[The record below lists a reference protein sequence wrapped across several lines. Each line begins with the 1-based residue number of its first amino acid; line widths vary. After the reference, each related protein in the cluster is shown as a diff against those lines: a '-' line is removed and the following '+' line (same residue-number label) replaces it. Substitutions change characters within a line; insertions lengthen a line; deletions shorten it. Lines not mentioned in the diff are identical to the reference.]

1 MARLR
6 PELNMSRGRVGPGGY
21 RLWASL
27 SGQYDARSMPLR
39 RSDGTIPSRGEKGKA
54 RSILNRLR
62 LRYPE
67 IGTALDYQSP
77 FQLLV
82 VTVLSAQ
89 TTDENVNKV
98 APVLFERY
106 SSVGDLAE
114 ADPEEVEKIV
124 YSTGFYR
131 QKTKSIIK
139 LAQAIE
145 EMFDGEVPMA
155 MDELVKLPG
164 VGRKTA
170 SVLLAE
176 AWDVP
181 AIAVDTHV
189 RRVTRRLGLT
199 AQADPVKIEKD
210 LMAVFPK
217 SEWSGVSMRI
227 IQFGRDICD
236 ARRPLCGRCELFSLC
251 EFPDRFMFAGKTPR
265 RS

>member
-1 MARLR
+1 MT
-6 PELNMSRGRVGPGGY
+6 
-21 RLWASL
+21 
-27 SGQYDARSMPLR
+27 LR
-39 RSDGTIPSRGEKGKA
+39 RADGSVPSRAGKGKA
-54 RSILNRLR
+54 RAVLNRLR
-62 LRYPE
+62 RRYPD
-67 IGTALDYQSP
+67 IGTALDYESP

-98 APVLFERY
+98 APILFEAY
-106 SSVGDLAE
+106 PTVTDLAE

-139 LAQAIE
+139 LAQGIE
-145 EMFDGEVPMA
+145 EMFDGAVPMDL
-155 MDELVKLPG
+155 DELVKLPG

-189 RRVTRRLGLT
+189 RRVARRLGLT
-199 AQADPVKIEKD
+199 DQTDPVKIERD
-210 LMAVFPK
+210 LMALYPK
-217 SEWSGVSMRI
+217 SDWSGLSMRI
-227 IQFGRDICD
+227 IQFGRDVCD
-236 ARRPLCGRCELFSLC
+236 ARRPLCGQCELFSLC
-251 EFPDRFMFAGKTPR
+251 EFPDRYVFAHKPPPG
-265 RS
+265 

>member
-1 MARLR
+1 
-6 PELNMSRGRVGPGGY
+6 
-21 RLWASL
+21 
-27 SGQYDARSMPLR
+27 MPVPR
-39 RSDGTIPSRGEKGKA
+39 ADGSIPTRAEKGKS

-62 LRYPE
+62 RRYPE
-67 IGTALDYQSP
+67 IGTALDYESP
-77 FQLLV
+77 YQLLV

-98 APVLFERY
+98 APILFERY
-106 SSVGDLAE
+106 PEAVDLAD

-139 LAQAIE
+139 LAQGIE
-145 EMFDGEVPMA
+145 EMFDGQVPME

-176 AWDVP
+176 AWEVP

-199 AQADPVKIEKD
+199 TQTDPVKIEKD

-217 SEWSGVSMRI
+217 SEWAGVSMRI
-227 IQFGRDICD
+227 IQFGRDVCD
-236 ARRPLCGRCELFSLC
+236 ARRPRCGHCELFGLC
-251 EFPDRFMFAGKTPR
+251 EFPDRYFFAGKIPR
-265 RS
+265 P

>member
-1 MARLR
+1 
-6 PELNMSRGRVGPGGY
+6 
-21 RLWASL
+21 
-27 SGQYDARSMPLR
+27 MPLPR
-39 RSDGTIPSRGEKGKA
+39 ADGSVPTRAEKAKA
-54 RSILNRLR
+54 RSILNRLLR
-62 LRYPE
+62 RYPT

-98 APVLFERY
+98 APVLFQRY
-106 SSVGDLAE
+106 PTVSALAE
-114 ADPEEVEKIV
+114 ADPEEVEQIV

-139 LAQAIE
+139 LAQGIE
-145 EMFDGEVPMA
+145 EIFDGEVPMDIEA
-155 MDELVKLPG
+155 LVQLPG

-176 AWDVP
+176 AWGVP

-199 AQADPVKIEKD
+199 EQTNPVKIEQD
-210 LMAVFPK
+210 LKALFPQ
-217 SEWSGVSMRI
+217 STWSGVSMRF
-227 IQFGRDICD
+227 IQFGRDVCD
-236 ARRPLCGRCELFSLC
+236 ARRPRCGECELFGLC
-251 EFPDRFMFAGKTPR
+251 EFPDRFFFAGKKSR
-265 RS
+265 R

>member
-1 MARLR
+1 M
-6 PELNMSRGRVGPGGY
+6 PVSRADG
-21 RLWASL
+21 SL
-27 SGQYDARSMPLR
+27 
-39 RSDGTIPSRGEKGKA
+39 PSRAEKGKA
-54 RSILNRLR
+54 RAILNRLR
-62 LRYPE
+62 RRYPD

-98 APVLFERY
+98 APILFERY
-106 SSVGDLAE
+106 PTVSDLAE
-114 ADPEEVEKIV
+114 ADPEEVEEIV

-139 LAQAIE
+139 LAQGIE
-145 EMFDGEVPMA
+145 EIFDGEVPMDIEA
-155 MDELVKLPG
+155 LVQLPG

-176 AWDVP
+176 AWGVP

-199 AQADPVKIEKD
+199 AQADPVKIEQD
-210 LMAVFPK
+210 LKALFPK
-217 SEWSGVSMRI
+217 SAWSGVSMRI
-227 IQFGRDICD
+227 IQFGRDVCD
-236 ARRPLCGRCELFSLC
+236 ARRPLCGECELFGLC
-251 EFPDRFMFAGKTPR
+251 EFPDRFVFAGRRPPR
-265 RS
+265 

>member
-1 MARLR
+1 
-6 PELNMSRGRVGPGGY
+6 
-21 RLWASL
+21 
-27 SGQYDARSMPLR
+27 MPIPR
-39 RSDGTIPSRGEKGKA
+39 ADGTLPTRSERGKA
-54 RSILNRLR
+54 RAILNRLR
-62 LRYPE
+62 RRYPE
-67 IGTALDYQSP
+67 IGTALDYESP

-106 SSVGDLAE
+106 PEVSDLAE
-114 ADPEEVEKIV
+114 ADPEEVEKII

-131 QKTKSIIK
+131 QKAKSIIK

-145 EMFDGEVPMA
+145 EMFDGEVPMD
-155 MDELVKLPG
+155 MEQLVKLPG

-189 RRVTRRLGLT
+189 RRVSRRLGLT
-199 AQADPVKIEKD
+199 TQTDPVKIEMD
-210 LMAVFPK
+210 LNPLVRAGERGTLSLRLILHGRAVCKARKPA
-217 SEWSGVSMRI
+217 
-227 IQFGRDICD
+227 CD
-236 ARRPLCGRCELFSLC
+236 RCVLADVCPSAF
-251 EFPDRFMFAGKTPR
+251 KV
-265 RS
+265 